1 MLFYL
6 GRDMKNN
13 ILFAAVALVVAWLGA
28 DILPRGAA
36 GLVVFLVVV
45 LALYWLVKYL
55 NALSARRKE

>member
-1 MLFYL
+1 
-6 GRDMKNN
+6 MKNN